1 MKSNLFLSV
10 VIPAYNEEKNLK
22 KGALVEVVNFLN
34 KQPYLWE
41 IIVVDDGSVDET
53 IEFVKKLVKGQEN
66 ITLIKN
72 PHQGKAVTVIT
83 GMLQAKG
90 QIILFTDMDQAT
102 PITQIDKLLPKFED
116 GFDIA
121 IGSRRGRKG
130 APLTR
135 KLMANSF
142 SLLRGLFLG
151 LPFFDTQCGFKAF
164 RQEVAQNIF
173 HRLKIYN
180 QRKVIQGSAVT
191 AGFDIETLFLAR
203 KLGYKVAEVPV
214 DWNYQTTGRVNPIKD
229 SIAGLKGLLKVRLN
243 GWRGEYDK

>member
-22 KGALVEVVNFLN
+22 KGALAEVVNFLS

-53 IEFVKKLVKGQEN
+53 VEFVKKLVKGQEK

-72 PHQGKAVTVIT
+72 PHQGKAATVIT

-90 QIILFTDMDQAT
+90 QIVLFTDMDQAT

-135 KLMANSF
+135 KLMANGF

-151 LPFFDTQCGFKAF
+151 LPFFDTQCGFKSF
-164 RQEVAQNIF
+164 KQEVAQNIF
-173 HRLKIYN
+173 HQLKIYN
-180 QRKVIQGSAVT
+180 QKKVIRGSAVT

-229 SIAGLKGLLKVRLN
+229 SIAGLKGIIKVRLN
-243 GWRGEYDK
+243 DWRGEYDK

>member
-1 MKSNLFLSV
+1 MNSIFLSV
-10 VIPAYNEEKNLK
+10 VIPAYNEEKNLRGGVLDK
-22 KGALVEVVNFLN
+22 VVEFLK
-34 KQPYLWE
+34 KQPYVWE
-41 IIVVDDGSVDET
+41 LVVVDDGSVDET

-72 PHQGKAVTVIT
+72 PHQGKAVTVVT

-102 PITQIDKLLPKFED
+102 PITQIDKLLPKFKD

-135 KLMANSF
+135 KLMANGF

-214 DWNYQTTGRVNPIKD
+214 DWNYQMTGRVNPIKD

-243 GWRGEYDK
+243 DWRGEYDK